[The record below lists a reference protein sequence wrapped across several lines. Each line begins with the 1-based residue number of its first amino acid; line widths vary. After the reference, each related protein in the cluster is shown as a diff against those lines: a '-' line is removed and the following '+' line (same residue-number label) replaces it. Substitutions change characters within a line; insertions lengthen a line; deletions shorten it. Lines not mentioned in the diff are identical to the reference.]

1 MGLRNLILTRRE
13 GERIVVGDRSNPD
26 LVITITKVRGNR
38 AKVSIEADESLPL
51 TRGELI
57 DRERDNGDN

>member
-1 MGLRNLILTRRE
+1 MGLKNLVLTRRE
-13 GERIVVGDRSNPD
+13 GERIVVGDRNNPD

-51 TRGELI
+51 IRGELI